1 MGSFDADGEN
11 VTEVVYCKFNE
22 DGSVNDV
29 IEQNKL
35 NEDDVED
42 EKKKIKNF
50 RTVIFD
56 GDHFGKIYNKFTKI
70 KAKIDRLED
79 MVEVLE
85 KEDNIAEIEKILN
98 KYSKKNIYFYIE
110 ENFFGRQM

>member
-1 MGSFDADGEN
+1 MNIIYIMEILTRKEKKSDNNAYFFSSKSNKIFHGKIIKDILVNGYLGSFDADGEN

-42 EKKKIKNF
+42 EKKKL
-50 RTVIFD
+50 
-56 GDHFGKIYNKFTKI
+56 KISELSFSTGI
-70 KAKIDRLED
+70 TSAK
-79 MVEVLE
+79 
-85 KEDNIAEIEKILN
+85 
-98 KYSKKNIYFYIE
+98 YII
-110 ENFFGRQM
+110 NSLK

>member
-42 EKKKIKNF
+42 EKKKL
-50 RTVIFD
+50 
-56 GDHFGKIYNKFTKI
+56 KISELSFSMGITS
-70 KAKIDRLED
+70 AK
-79 MVEVLE
+79 
-85 KEDNIAEIEKILN
+85 
-98 KYSKKNIYFYIE
+98 YII
-110 ENFFGRQM
+110 NSLK